1 MKNIILTF
9 LLMAFGGVFII
20 AQGCLP
26 DGISFTTQAQIDN
39 FQTNYPGCTGNKVQ
53 VVVTKIVKYRPEY
66 NIYSVSR
73 KT

>member
-1 MKNIILTF
+1 MKKLMLTL
-9 LLMAFGGVFII
+9 LLMAFSSILVI

-26 DGISFTTQAQIDN
+26 DGISFPTQSRNDN
-39 FQTNYPGCTGNKVQ
+39 FQTNYRGCTGNNVQ
-53 VVVTKIVKYRPEY
+53 VVVIKFVKYRPEY